1 MSGTAVSRTALLLM
15 VAAVL
20 CFSPCIVPGNGSDG
34 ASAWD
39 GSVDTSWYSDGGT
52 SFTIETPSQLAG
64 LAQLVNSG
72 KYFEGKRVVLGSDI
86 DLGGLPWTPIGSGE
100 TVNHNPVS
108 FRGEFDGGFHTISG
122 LSVTG
127 SIKNAGL
134 FGYVYLAD
142 VANLSVSGT
151 VDVTIEGGAVYAGGI
166 SAKSHG
172 SFIED
177 CRSVVSVNAVSI
189 RENSSIAVAGGIVG
203 NSADDNIV
211 NCYNVGTVHAEV
223 HVEKSIGGSGIAISA
238 GIAADLELASNI
250 FNCYSSGMI
259 TATAEGL
266 GANRMVGAII
276 GDASAVDIRGCY
288 FLTGTEG
295 RDSYPNMRTAGE
307 FGSDGRTLEE
317 MIIRDIDSI
326 ILRGY
331 VVLDLLNQYA
341 DTFNGYDL
349 ADWYAGD
356 DGLPCHRY
364 SGGQGGTDPEEPV
377 GPEEPTDPD
386 EPTGPDDPGDEF
398 VPVTFDVGDFMYTT
412 REDGNLTLSLYR
424 GDDPEPVIPGTVV
437 HEGVEYRVTELG
449 AGCFHLGGEVVTLPD
464 TFDTVSPWAFIDS
477 EVRVINLPA
486 SVQPMEGLYRTY
498 NLQTL
503 TIDPGNPYITVV
515 DNIIYSKDM
524 TVLLAYPYTGPTDVV
539 TIPGLESIGN
549 FAFRYTPVEVV
560 RIGEGVESMGNMVFM
575 DCTELRD
582 VYLPST
588 MNHTAN
594 LMTAPNIEN
603 IHVSDSNPEMK
614 SVDGILFTKDG
625 KTLML
630 FPTARTGSYNVPEGV
645 TQLESYSFR
654 DGSLTTVTL
663 SSSVEYVGGNVFS
676 SSTHQDIFV
685 DPGNENFKSVDG
697 VLFTKDGRELIAF
710 PSARTGNYEIPTG
723 TESIGS
729 SAFYTCSLDSVFIP
743 SSVKTIGDLAFSYSP
758 NLERVEFESSD
769 VDIGFV
775 AFELTSYDPKSC
787 WIVAPDGFQ
796 LSGESIGNGYTTFIY
811 GEKPGEGIG
820 GLFEGSNSTLAIA
833 AAAVAA
839 VVVVSVVA
847 VLLHRRTA

>member
-39 GSVDTSWYSDGGT
+39 GLVDTSWYSDGGT

-100 TVNHNPVS
+100 TVNYNPVS

-151 VDVTIEGGAVYAGGI
+151 VDVTIEGGVPYAGGI
-166 SAKSHG
+166 TGKSYG

-177 CRSVVSVNAVSI
+177 CRSAVSVNAVSI
-189 RENSSIAVAGGIVG
+189 RDSSAIAVAGGIVG

-317 MIIRDIDSI
+317 MIIRDTDSI

-364 SGGQGGTDPEEPV
+364 SGGQSGTDPEEPV

-424 GDDPEPVIPGTVV
+424 GDDSEPVIPGTVV

-515 DNIIYSKDM
+515 DNIVYSKDM

-539 TIPGLESIGN
+539 TMPGLKSIGN
-549 FAFRYTPVEVV
+549 YAFRCTPVEVV
-560 RIGEGVESMGNMVFM
+560 RIGEGVESMGNLVFM
-575 DCTELRD
+575 DCTELRE
-582 VYLPST
+582 VHVPST
-588 MNHTAN
+588 LDDTPD
-594 LMTAPNIEN
+594 LDYTDVDS
-603 IHVSDSNPEMK
+603 IHVSEDNPHMK
-614 SVDGILFTKDG
+614 SVDGVVFSKDG
-625 KTLML
+625 TELIRY
-630 FPTARTGSYNVPEGV
+630 PTGRTGSYMVPDGI
-645 TQLESYSFR
+645 TSLCFGSFR
-654 DGSLTTVTL
+654 HSSLTSLTIPSTVDRIGDNIVY
-663 SSSVEYVGGNVFS
+663 SSEVES
-676 SSTHQDIFV
+676 ITV
-685 DPGNENFKSVDG
+685 DPRNGHYVSIDG
-697 VLFTKDGRELIAF
+697 VLFTKDGSLLISF
-710 PSARTGNYEIPTG
+710 PPSRGGDYSIPYG
-723 TESIGS
+723 TETITV
-729 SAFYTCSLDSVFIP
+729 SAFYRCELESVFIP
-743 SSVKTIGDLAFSYSP
+743 ETVRTIEDLAFSYSP

-775 AFELTSYDPKSC
+775 AFELSSYEDHTC
-787 WIVAPDGFQ
+787 WIVAPDGFR
-796 LSGESIGNGYTTFIY
+796 LPADSTGNGITTFIY

-847 VLLHRRTA
+847 VLMHRRTA